1 VDKIVDKMSNIWE
14 KSLELIKEKINHQSF
29 KTWFAP
35 TEYISFEGNLL
46 RIKVPN
52 KFYKTWLN
60 EHYMD
65 LITQSLSQIS
75 PVEINLDLVVEDESK
90 DNSFP
95 LISDTRALSFPTPS
109 IPVVP
114 PPALNP
120 KYTFD
125 TFVVGASNQFA
136 HAAALAVAEHPSLTY
151 NPLFI
156 YGGAGLGKTHLL
168 HAIGHYIANKYKNF
182 KLVYTQ
188 AEKFTNELIN
198 AIRYD
203 NMNNFRNK
211 YRNIDVLLIDDI
223 QFIAG
228 KERTEEEFFHTF
240 NSLFEAH
247 KQIIISSDSPPKEIS
262 TIEERL
268 RSRFEWG
275 LISDIQPPDLETKIA
290 ILMKK
295 AEAENINLPD
305 EVAFLIASKIKSN
318 IRELEGCLIKLGAYS
333 SLNSEEITLAMA
345 KDALSDLFAND
356 DKFISIESIQKIVCK
371 NFSIKL
377 SDLKSKNRSRAV
389 SFPRQIAMYLARK
402 ITNQS
407 LPKIAE
413 CFGGKDH
420 TTVMHACEKIEKM
433 MEEDNDF
440 RYKINHLINLIKK

>member
-1 VDKIVDKMSNIWE
+1 MSNIWD
-14 KSLELIKEKINHQSF
+14 KTLSLIQERINHQSF
-29 KTWFAP
+29 ETWFIP
-35 TEYISFEGNLL
+35 TQYLSCENGLL
-46 RIKVPN
+46 FIRVPN
-52 KFYKTWLN
+52 IFYKTWLV

-65 LITQSLSQIS
+65 IITQSLKTIS
-75 PVEINLDLVVEDESK
+75 PIELSLQLVIDEENIQ
-90 DNSFP
+90 NSFP
-95 LISDTRALSFPTPS
+95 INKKRIDTGQNHSPKSTVPLPS
-109 IPVVP
+109 
-114 PPALNP
+114 LNP
-120 KYTFD
+120 KYQFQ
-125 TFVVGASNQFA
+125 TFVVGTSNQFS

-156 YGGAGLGKTHLL
+156 YGGVGLGKTHLL
-168 HAIGHYIANKYKNF
+168 HAIGHYIFDRYKDF
-182 KLVYTQ
+182 KIVYTQ

-198 AIRYD
+198 SIRYD

-211 YRNIDVLLIDDI
+211 YRDIDVLLIDDI

-247 KQIIISSDSPPKEIS
+247 KQIIISSDSPPKEIP

-275 LISDIQPPDLETKIA
+275 LISDIQPPELETKIA

-305 EVAFLIASKIKSN
+305 EVAFFVASKIKSN

-333 SLNSEEITLAMA
+333 SLNSLEISLAMA
-345 KDALSDLFAND
+345 KDILNDLFAND

-371 NFSIKL
+371 NFSMKL
-377 SDLKSKNRSRAV
+377 SDLKSKNRSRAI
-389 SFPRQIAMYLARK
+389 SFPRHIAMYLCRK

-407 LPKIAE
+407 LPKIADS
-413 CFGGKDH
+413 FGGKDH
-420 TTVMHACEKIEKM
+420 TTVLHACEKIKKMIEK
-433 MEEDNDF
+433 DSDL
-440 RYKINHLINLIKK
+440 RYKINHLVNLIKK

>member
-1 VDKIVDKMSNIWE
+1 MNNIW
-14 KSLELIKEKINHQSF
+14 KKTLEIIREKINHQSF
-29 KTWFAP
+29 KTWFLP
-35 TEYISFEGNLL
+35 TEFISYEKDLL
-46 RIKVPN
+46 LVKVPN
-52 KFYKTWLN
+52 KFYKTWLT

-65 LITQSLSQIS
+65 IIFQSLNNIS
-75 PVEINLDLVVEDESK
+75 PLNINLELVIDEDNRE
-90 DNSFP
+90 DSFP
-95 LISDTRALSFPTPS
+95 ICKEGEQKNLSS
-109 IPVVP
+109 QKKDPVIV
-114 PPALNP
+114 PALNN
-120 KYTFD
+120 KYIFSN
-125 TFVVGASNQFA
+125 FVVGSSNQFA

-151 NPLFI
+151 NPLFL

-168 HAIGHYIANKYKNF
+168 HAIGHFIINKHNDF
-182 KLVYTQ
+182 KIVYTQ

-198 AIRYD
+198 SIRYD

-247 KQIIISSDSPPKEIS
+247 KQIVISSDNPPKEIP

-275 LISDIQPPDLETKIA
+275 LICDIQPPELETKIA

-295 AEAENINLPD
+295 AEAENILLPD
-305 EVAFLIASKIKSN
+305 DVAFFIANNIKSN

-333 SLNSEEITLAMA
+333 SLNSEEINLSMA
-345 KDALSDLFAND
+345 KDILSDLFTID
-356 DKFISIESIQKIVCK
+356 DKFVTIEAIQKIVCK

-377 SDLKSKNRSRAV
+377 SDLKSKNRCRAI
-389 SFPRQIAMYLARK
+389 SFPRQIAMYLCRK

-407 LPKIAE
+407 LPKIADS
-413 CFGGKDH
+413 FGGKDH
-420 TTVMHACEKIEKM
+420 TTVMHACDKIEKM
-433 MEEDNDF
+433 MEQDSNL
-440 RYKINHLINLIKK
+440 RYKINHLISLIQK

>member
-1 VDKIVDKMSNIWE
+1 MNNIWDKVLDIIE
-14 KSLELIKEKINHQSF
+14 DKINHQSF
-29 KTWFAP
+29 KTWFIP
-35 TEYISFEGNLL
+35 TKFISCENNVLKIL
-46 RIKVPN
+46 VPN
-52 KFYKTWLN
+52 KFYKTWLT
-60 EHYMD
+60 EHYLD
-65 LITQSLSQIS
+65 IISQSLRDIS
-75 PVEINLDLVVEDESK
+75 LEHLNFEFIINDFENEDDVFPLENESK
-90 DNSFP
+90 TQINHLNIPVFP
-95 LISDTRALSFPTPS
+95 LPS
-109 IPVVP
+109 
-114 PPALNP
+114 LNP
-120 KYTFD
+120 KYTFN
-125 TFVVGASNQFA
+125 TFVVGSSNQFA

-168 HAIGHYIANKYKNF
+168 HAIAHLIIDKYKNF
-182 KLVYTQ
+182 KIVYTQ

-240 NSLFEAH
+240 NTLFEAH
-247 KQIIISSDSPPKEIS
+247 KQIVISSDSPPKDIP

-275 LISDIQPPDLETKIA
+275 LISDVQPPELETKVA

-295 AEAENINLPD
+295 AEAERINLPD
-305 EVAFLIASKIKSN
+305 EVAFFIASKVKSN
-318 IRELEGCLIKLGAYS
+318 IRELEGCLIKLGAFS
-333 SLNSEEITLAMA
+333 SLNSLEISLIMA
-345 KDALSDLFAND
+345 KDILNDLFIND
-356 DKFISIESIQKIVCK
+356 DKFVSIESIQKIVCK

-377 SDLKSKNRSRAV
+377 ADLKSKNRCRAV
-389 SFPRQIAMYLARK
+389 SFPRQIAMYLCRK

-413 CFGGKDH
+413 SFGGKDH
-420 TTVMHACEKIEKM
+420 TTVLHACGKIETLIEK
-433 MEEDNDF
+433 DNDL
-440 RYKINHLINLIKK
+440 RYKINHLINFIKK